1 MSLVGSK
8 FTPKRS
14 FELAFSNEQTHKLPE
29 YQNFVKPVYNHPREP
44 TIHYQN
50 NVTFPTPA
58 QNSQPSPIVAQ
69 NQLFTQ
75 NAVNHQSPIHHSS
88 NQQNGASNSAG
99 SGAANGSNNIYHLA
113 TLNQSAFGGFNF
125 GMTSN
130 SNTLNFNT
138 NQNLSFNRPQPLLNR
153 ESISSQLNRNSP
165 FEQPIANKCW
175 SVGKLPT
182 RESLGVYGAPSQ

>member
-1 MSLVGSK
+1 VSYTGSK

-14 FELAFSNEQTHKLPE
+14 FDIAFSNEQNPKLPE

-50 NVTFPTPA
+50 NITFPTPV
-58 QNSQPSPIVAQ
+58 QNPQTSPIVTQ
-69 NQLFTQ
+69 NQLLTQ
-75 NAVNHQSPIHHSS
+75 NAVTHQSPILPSS
-88 NQQNGASNSAG
+88 NQINGTSNGASNG
-99 SGAANGSNNIYHLA
+99 VANASNNIYHLA

-130 SNTLNFNT
+130 SNALNFNT
-138 NQNLSFNRPQPLLNR
+138 NQNLSFNRPQPLLNQ

-182 RESLGVYGAPSQ
+182 RETLRIYGAPSQ